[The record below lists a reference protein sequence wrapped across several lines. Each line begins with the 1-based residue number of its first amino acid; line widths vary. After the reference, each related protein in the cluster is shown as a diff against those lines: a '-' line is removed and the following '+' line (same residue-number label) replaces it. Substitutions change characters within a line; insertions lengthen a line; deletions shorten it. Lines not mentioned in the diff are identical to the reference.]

1 MFLIKNLSGSVLFQF
16 ETNSMKVALQAAVG
30 SGADLRGANLYRAD
44 LYGADLYGANLYG
57 ANLYGADLRG
67 ANLRGA
73 DLRGADLCGANL
85 CGANLRGANLYR
97 ANLYRAAVEAE
108 QLQAFSLVPEKG
120 SFLVGWKK
128 LQGEY
133 IAKLFIPE
141 DAERV
146 STPIGRKNR
155 TNKANVLAIFDSKG
169 GPVPEGF
176 TGHSLHNPDFTY
188 QVGQSIEEPNYD
200 GNFLVEC
207 TSGIHFFITR
217 KEAEQY

>member
-1 MFLIKNLSGSVLFQF
+1 MFLIKNLFGSVLFQF
-16 ETNSMKVALQAAVG
+16 ETDSVKVALQAAVG
-30 SGADLRGANLYRAD
+30 SGANLRGANLRGAD
-44 LYGADLYGANLYG
+44 LYGADLRGADLR
-57 ANLYGADLRG
+57 GADLRG

-73 DLRGADLCGANL
+73 NLR
-85 CGANLRGANLYR
+85 GANLRGANLR
-97 ANLYRAAVEAE
+97 GANLRGANLRGADLYGAKVEAE
-108 QLQAFSLVPEKG
+108 QLPAFSLVPEKG

-128 LQGEY
+128 LSGEY

-155 TNKANVLAIFDSKG
+155 TNKASVLAIFDRNG
-169 GPVPEGF
+169 EPVQEGF
-176 TGHSLHNPDFTY
+176 IGHSMHDHGFTY
-188 QVGQSIEEPNYD
+188 QVGQSVEEPKYD

-217 KEAEQY
+217 KEAEEY